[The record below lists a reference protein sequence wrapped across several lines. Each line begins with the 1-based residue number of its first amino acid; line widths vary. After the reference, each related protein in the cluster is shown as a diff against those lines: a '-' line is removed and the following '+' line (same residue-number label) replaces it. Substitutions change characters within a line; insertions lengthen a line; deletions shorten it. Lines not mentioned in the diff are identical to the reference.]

1 MPSAAVVGPIALHA
15 GGPAVSRLVLG
26 MWRAID
32 AGLDAAAVRNLVAAA
47 ADLGI
52 TTVDHADIYGDYQVE
67 ALFGEA
73 LRHAPDLKRRLQVVT
88 KCGIKRVSSRRP
100 AHALKHYDTSRAH
113 IVASV
118 DASLQA
124 LGVEHIDVLLLH
136 RPDPLMDADDT
147 ARGLQDVIA
156 AGKVGHVGVSNFG
169 PAPFELLA
177 SRLAVPLVTN
187 QLELSLLKPAPFV
200 DGTLDDCQRRRI
212 APMAWS
218 PLAGGR
224 LFAPD
229 DPQAMRVRTALEAIR
244 SRLGANSIEQVALAW
259 LLAHPARIVPVL
271 GTTRIERLRDAARAV
286 EIALD
291 RVHWFALWEAANG
304 APVP

>member
-1 MPSAAVVGPIALHA
+1 M
-15 GGPAVSRLVLG
+15 
-26 MWRAID
+26 
-32 AGLDAAAVRNLVAAA
+32 
-47 ADLGI
+47 
-52 TTVDHADIYGDYQVE
+52 
-67 ALFGEA
+67 
-73 LRHAPDLKRRLQVVT
+73 
-88 KCGIKRVSSRRP
+88 
-100 AHALKHYDTSRAH
+100 
-113 IVASV
+113 
-118 DASLQA
+118 QA

-244 SRLGANSIEQVALAW
+244 SRLGATSIEQVALAW